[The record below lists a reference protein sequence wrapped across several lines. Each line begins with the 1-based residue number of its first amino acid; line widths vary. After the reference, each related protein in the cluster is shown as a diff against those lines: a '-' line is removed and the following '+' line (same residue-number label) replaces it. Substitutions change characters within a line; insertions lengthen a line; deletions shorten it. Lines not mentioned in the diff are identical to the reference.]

1 MSSYKESLALSEQIE
16 EQAGAAIC
24 AFNLGHAYKNLPALR
39 DLAAAE
45 QWYGR
50 SLAMHDEG
58 DRLGRGK
65 CHNQLGLVAYERFQ
79 EARAAGAAE
88 AEPLKHLNA
97 ALTYYQQALALL
109 PANAVNDLAVTHN
122 QLGLIYDDA
131 GQTPRA
137 LEHYQQAIHYVEAAG
152 QFVPGGTN
160 ALQRGAHAVPAGAAA
175 RRPRL
180 RRSRPAQ
187 LPGLRPPRRRRHR
200 KNPAPPASHR
210 PGPGLTHPVMLS
222 AAKHPPRLGRPTHPV
237 MLSAQRA
244 SPLAW
249 QANPPPSCWVPEA
262 SPRLGRPTHPVM
274 LSAAKHPPRLAGQPT
289 PSC

>member
-1 MSSYKESLALSEQIE
+1 MSLRIDEPP
-16 EQAGAAIC
+16 AAAVA

-88 AEPLKHLNA
+88 AELLKHLNA

-122 QLGLIYDDA
+122 QLGNIYKDA

-137 LEHYQQAIHYVEAAG
+137 LEHYQQSIHYEEQQDNFYGAGQTRYNVALMLYQQGRLPDARAYAEAALRNFQVYG
-152 QFVPGGTN
+152 P
-160 ALQRGAHAVPAGAAA
+160 RAAA
-175 RRPRL
+175 ETEQTQRL
-180 RRSRPAQ
+180 LQAIVQAQ
-187 LPGLRPPRRRRHR
+187 
-200 KNPAPPASHR
+200 
-210 PGPGLTHPVMLS
+210 
-222 AAKHPPRLGRPTHPV
+222 
-237 MLSAQRA
+237 AQA
-244 SPLAW
+244 
-249 QANPPPSCWVPEA
+249 
-262 SPRLGRPTHPVM
+262 
-274 LSAAKHPPRLAGQPT
+274 
-289 PSC
+289 